1 MLELKYEPH
10 ALLHQRLTEFT
21 FDGDLDPE
29 QLEHDML
36 AVMHENRGI
45 GLAANQVDIQSRV
58 FVIGSNGIDGFPKP
72 QAFFNPMITGTSR
85 ETSLDREGCLSFPG
99 LWLKVSRPIWVEMT
113 YQDSRGLWNDVRVDG
128 YVAKVVQHEIDHLDG
143 ICFTNRV
150 SKLKIEMA
158 LKKMKKNW
166 R

>member
-1 MLELKYEPH
+1 MLGLKYEPH
-10 ALLHQRLTEFT
+10 ELLHQRLTEFI
-21 FDGDLDPE
+21 FNGDLDPE
-29 QLEHDML
+29 QLEHDMIT
-36 AVMHENRGI
+36 VMHENRGI
-45 GLAANQVDIQSRV
+45 GLAANQVDIRSRV

-72 QAFFNPMITGTSR
+72 QAFFNPMITGASQ

-99 LWLKVSRPIWVEMT
+99 LWLKVSRPTWIEMT
-113 YQDSRGLWNDVRVDG
+113 YQDSKGLWNDVRVDG
-128 YVAKVVQHEIDHLDG
+128 YVAKAVQHEIDHLDG
-143 ICFTNRV
+143 ICFTDRV